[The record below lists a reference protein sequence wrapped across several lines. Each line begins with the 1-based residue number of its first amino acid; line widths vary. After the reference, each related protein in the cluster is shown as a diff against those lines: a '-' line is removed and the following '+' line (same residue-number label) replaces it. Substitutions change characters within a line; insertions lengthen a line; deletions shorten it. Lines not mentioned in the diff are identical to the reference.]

1 MGKKH
6 QSHFL
11 PNPTG
16 QSQFTEVNCLIYLLV
31 QCVEWRAKKKR
42 SSKHS
47 GFYRAALRFESQ
59 TNGSNRGGMIP
70 DFFFYW
76 KLWCVFF
83 DIQILI
89 QFRVIS
95 GHPNLETTKMCWD
108 RHVLVLVAIRLKDSA
123 AEPGSPRLRKN
134 NTWMKCICHQT
145 TFSKDII
152 KQLGYQSTRYS
163 YLWKLFNFF
172 WISTSFGTLISQTT
186 LGFWFP
192 NVGQAA
198 VPTR

>member
-1 MGKKH
+1 MLNDGPKRKEAANT
-6 QSHFL
+6 QGFIGQLWDSNLKQMVQTEGGWFL
-11 PNPTG
+11 M
-16 QSQFTEVNCLIYLLV
+16 C
-31 QCVEWRAKKKR
+31 
-42 SSKHS
+42 
-47 GFYRAALRFESQ
+47 
-59 TNGSNRGGMIP
+59 
-70 DFFFYW
+70 FFFYW

-152 KQLGYQSTRYS
+152 KQLGYQSTRYL

-172 WISTSFGTLISQTT
+172 FDLHFFWDFDFPNDFGFLISQRRTSS
-186 LGFWFP
+186 GP
-192 NVGQAA
+192 NEI
-198 VPTR
+198 TRRWHAPSFLHPPQLQHVWQ